1 MGVKV
6 SILCD
11 DVAGQGHYI
20 AEQGLSILVE
30 VDGQMF
36 LWDTGR
42 FKAAS
47 YNAQRLGI
55 NLQKIEGIGISHG
68 HYDHC
73 GGLYDILGVT
83 GPKRVIIHPE
93 ALAPKYHIT
102 AQGRKF
108 VGMPFRTEWI
118 RSECENLEMYTSEVE
133 VMPDVYMT
141 GEIPRVTKIED
152 PDPDYFC
159 LKDEALVSDPFV
171 DDQALVVKM
180 SDGLL
185 VVTGCAHAG
194 LLNTLVH
201 VVNKYGPIKALI
213 GGTHLSK
220 IDPSSEKVKST
231 IEYLASLSIN
241 VMVLCHCT
249 GIPLMVKLK
258 SRFPDS
264 FTPGYAG
271 FSCEL

>member
-11 DVAGQGHYI
+11 DVAGQGHFM

-36 LWDTGR
+36 LWDTGQ
-42 FKAAS
+42 FMATT

-55 NLQKIEGIGISHG
+55 DLKKIVGIGISHG

-73 GGLYDILGVT
+73 GGLPDVLGVT
-83 GPKRVIIHPE
+83 GPKRVVLHPE
-93 ALAPKYHIT
+93 ALSPKYHIT
-102 AQGRKF
+102 AEGRKY
-108 VGMPFRTEWI
+108 VGVPFRTEWI

-133 VMPDVYMT
+133 VMPDVVMT
-141 GEIPRVTKIED
+141 GEIPRATKFEE

-159 LKDEALVSDPFV
+159 LRDEALISDPFI
-171 DDQALVVKM
+171 DDQALVVRVQG
-180 SDGLL
+180 GLA
-185 VVTGCAHAG
+185 VITGCAHAG

-201 VVNKYGPIKALI
+201 VVNKYGPIKVLI

-220 IDPSSEKVKST
+220 IDPSSEKIQST
-231 IEYLASLSIN
+231 LDYLESLSLKL
-241 VMVLCHCT
+241 MVFCHCT
-249 GIPLMVKLK
+249 GLQIMAKMAD
-258 SRFPDS
+258 RFPDN
-264 FTPGYAG
+264 FKPGYAG
-271 FSCEL
+271 FTIEL